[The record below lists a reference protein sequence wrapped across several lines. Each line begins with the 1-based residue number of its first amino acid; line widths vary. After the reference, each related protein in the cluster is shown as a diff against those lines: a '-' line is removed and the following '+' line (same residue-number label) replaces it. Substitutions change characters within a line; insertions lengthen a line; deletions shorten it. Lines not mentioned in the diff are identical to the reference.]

1 MVDCSNRHAL
11 CTKCVAIKVKEKGC
25 DHKLKCYCGKRE
37 EGFTLM
43 KTDLI
48 DRALASN
55 YYDCVI
61 EEEDEELG
69 PVRSY
74 KDIHSN
80 PGFFLI
86 ENGNKKRRTVWKK
99 QKEDTPING

>member
-1 MVDCSNRHAL
+1 MVDCGNQHLL
-11 CTKCVAIKVKEKGC
+11 CTKCFAIKVKEKGC
-25 DHKLKCYCGKRE
+25 DHKLKCCCGKRE
-37 EGFTLM
+37 KVFTLM

-55 YYDCVI
+55 CYDFLI

-69 PVRSY
+69 LVRSY

-80 PGFFLI
+80 PGFCFI
-86 ENGNKKRRTVWKK
+86 DNGNKKRRTVWKK
-99 QKEDTPING
+99 QKEDTPIYG